1 VKRVVYPGSFDPVT
15 NGHLDIIKRAS
26 DLFDEV
32 VVAVLVNK
40 SKKTLFTVEER
51 MGMISET
58 TSRFGNV
65 KVDNWSGLLV
75 DYCVEKNI
83 PAIVKGLRAIS
94 DFDYELQ
101 MSQINYQL
109 KGIET
114 LFISTA
120 PAHSFLSSS
129 LIKEILSFGGDVSA
143 YMPNELIER
152 VRTRLIA
159 TL

>member
-1 VKRVVYPGSFDPVT
+1 VNRVVYPGSFDPVT

-40 SKKTLFTVEER
+40 SKKTLFTVDER
-51 MGMISET
+51 IEMISET
-58 TSRFGNV
+58 TARFGNV
-65 KVDNWSGLLV
+65 KVDSWSGLLV
-75 DYCVEKNI
+75 DYCNEKEI

-129 LIKEILSFGGDVSA
+129 LIKEILSFGGDVTA
-143 YMPNELIER
+143 YMPKELIDR

-159 TL
+159 SL

>member
-1 VKRVVYPGSFDPVT
+1 MNRVVYPGSFDPVT

-40 SKKTLFTVEER
+40 SKKTLFTVDER
-51 MGMISET
+51 IEMISET
-58 TSRFGNV
+58 TARFGNV
-65 KVDNWSGLLV
+65 KVDSWSGLLV
-75 DYCVEKNI
+75 DYCNEKEI

-129 LIKEILSFGGDVSA
+129 LIKEILSFGGDVTA
-143 YMPNELIER
+143 YMPKELIDR

-159 TL
+159 SL

>member
-1 VKRVVYPGSFDPVT
+1 M
-15 NGHLDIIKRAS
+15 
-26 DLFDEV
+26 
-32 VVAVLVNK
+32 VNK
-40 SKKTLFTVEER
+40 SKKTLFTVDER
-51 MGMISET
+51 IEMISET
-58 TSRFGNV
+58 TARFGNV
-65 KVDNWSGLLV
+65 KVDSWSGLLV
-75 DYCVEKNI
+75 DYCNEKEI

-129 LIKEILSFGGDVSA
+129 LIKEILSFGGDVTA
-143 YMPNELIER
+143 YMPKELIDR

-159 TL
+159 SL